1 MKVAGDILDFD
12 EFFVADDALAYDEKD
27 FEKRLRGDQT
37 AVGLLRPFRDRLA
50 AVEPFEPPALEAA
63 LKGFIEEQGAKIGQ
77 IIHALRVATTG
88 KGVGLGMFDALALLG
103 RERCLKRID
112 RALAQ
117 L

>member
-1 MKVAGDILDFD
+1 
-12 EFFVADDALAYDEKD
+12 
-27 FEKRLRGDQT
+27 
-37 AVGLLRPFRDRLA
+37 
-50 AVEPFEPPALEAA
+50 
-63 LKGFIEEQGAKIGQ
+63 
-77 IIHALRVATTG
+77 LRVATTG